1 MFWNC
6 LVSFALPTEAP
17 KIHSFLS
24 SPTDLVP
31 FNTPAIL
38 TCEADGILPTMFNI
52 SFNGKDP
59 ERIPSGFKFIDT
71 FTEDNVGTYKCIA
84 FNIIGSSIGKELKL
98 DFRDICQKATTSP
111 TTSDHGSGAS
121 VGTTG
126 KKECWTFEIVLPLFP
141 LL

>member
-1 MFWNC
+1 M
-6 LVSFALPTEAP
+6 PTEAP

-71 FTEDNVGTYKCIA
+71 FTKDNVGSYKCIA

-111 TTSDHGSGAS
+111 TTSDHGNGAS

-126 KKECWTFEIVLPLFP
+126 KKEC
-141 LL
+141 